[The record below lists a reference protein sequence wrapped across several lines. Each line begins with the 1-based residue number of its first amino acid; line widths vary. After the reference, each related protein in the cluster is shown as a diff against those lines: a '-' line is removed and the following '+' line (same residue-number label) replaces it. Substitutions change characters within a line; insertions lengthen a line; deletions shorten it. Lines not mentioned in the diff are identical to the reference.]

1 MIYYILAGLIF
12 AWLSWRWLLQVDS
25 DINSYVDAP
34 MGFTFLCFPVLV
46 ISAMETSVWFMS
58 LLGLISLGLHLN
70 YKYWRPFNTG
80 VAASLAIGIL
90 LVLAGVVSTTTPSGW
105 ANNPDDA
112 FALFTAATITG
123 CAATRISTSTGYL
136 PRYFAILSGLYYDGR
151 GASASRKYGYRRD
164 DDSRYERF
172 LHWMG
177 FLNYTMP
184 VKNAADRE
192 AEAEEE
198 LSNPDRA
205 TDPHEDSD
213 VTPADLRA
221 SAEDHPFRDS
231 PNADQHDESQED
243 AAPEWSVTPVEDRD
257 GGTADG
263 EDEEDAPDE
272 EQDDQSDA
280 PAEESDDEGVTEY
293 QFPWEEPPEMRFEDI
308 GGYPE
313 VKDALREQV
322 VSPLRGNNPSYDR
335 FGIEPSRGLLF
346 YGPPGTGKTLFA
358 RALANELNRP
368 FVELTQADLTHEFI
382 NKSPQIIQRL
392 FEEAQE
398 LGGVV
403 FIDEAEQL
411 LGSREDSL
419 NSHAEDKKI
428 TNMFLSALTKE
439 DKDYIILL
447 TTNLKESMDDAI
459 LRPGRIDEDFEIGL
473 PESDTRLEII
483 KIKLAEVP
491 HEITQDQAESVASK
505 TGGWSGADLNALINQ
520 AKFKAVDREAQKL
533 KFDDIKL
540 AYRDMESDRE

>member
-1 MIYYILAGLIF
+1 MIYYILAGLLF
-12 AWLSWRWLLQVDS
+12 AWLSWRWLLQVDPAHQ
-25 DINSYVDAP
+25 DYADAP
-34 MGFTFLCFPVLV
+34 MGFTFLGLPALILLV
-46 ISAMETSVWFMS
+46 METSTVFIL

-70 YKYWRPFNTG
+70 YKHWRPFHSG
-80 VAASLAIGIL
+80 IVASLATGAIL
-90 LVLAGVVSTTTPSGW
+90 LTAGVITGTTPPEWASSSADAATLFVATALAGCGT
-105 ANNPDDA
+105 
-112 FALFTAATITG
+112 
-123 CAATRISTSTGYL
+123 TRITTSTGYL
-136 PRYFAILSGLYYDGR
+136 PRYFAVLSGLYYER
-151 GASASRKYGYRRD
+151 SQSSVSKFGYRRD

-177 FLNYTMP
+177 FMDYTLTMNSP
-184 VKNAADRE
+184 FDEKTSERE
-192 AEAEEE
+192 DTGNHSSPTDTT
-198 LSNPDRA
+198 SN
-205 TDPHEDSD
+205 TD

-221 SAEDHPFRDS
+221 STDDHPFRDA
-231 PNADQHDESQED
+231 PETDQHDESQED
-243 AAPEWSVTPVEDRD
+243 ATPEWSVTPVDHSDAEEEDEGATTD
-257 GGTADG
+257 EEQGDQSDTPAEE
-263 EDEEDAPDE
+263 EDEEA
-272 EQDDQSDA
+272 
-280 PAEESDDEGVTEY
+280 VTQY
-293 QFPWEEPPEMRFEDI
+293 QFPWEEPPEMRFENI

-322 VSPLRGNNPSYDR
+322 VSPLRGANPSYDR

-411 LGSREDSL
+411 LGSRDGGL

-491 HEITQDQAESVASK
+491 HEITQDQAEIVASK
-505 TGGWSGADLNALINQ
+505 TDGWSGADLNALINQ
-520 AKFKAVDREAQKL
+520 AKFKAVDREAHKL
-533 KFDDIKL
+533 KFGDIKR
-540 AYRDMESDRE
+540 AYKDIESGRE